1 MFYLLP
7 RWLPSVGI
15 TPLVTSQLVEYMP
28 AGLAVGLAAGSAADL
43 AAPSEEMSGR
53 LLAVRMAADHAVEK
67 NSVLAAVAAHR
78 TDVLVAQL
86 AADNLA

>member
-28 AGLAVGLAAGSAADL
+28 AGLAVGLAAGDL

-78 TDVLVAQL
+78 TAVLVAPL